1 MKGRI
6 ALFLALFTLF
16 LSTES
21 SFVLH
26 FCHNKFVN
34 ASINKE
40 ISTCCKNKDN
50 TGPVVSGI
58 CCELSSF
65 DTQLNDTVLN
75 DKNISVILPSYFAV
89 VSETEVVSIVVK
101 DRLQQHIT
109 RPPPNRSKRDL
120 HIFYAQYLI

>member
-75 DKNISVILPSYFAV
+75 DNNTPVIYPVHFFNISKVSLANFNLKEGLP
-89 VSETEVVSIVVK
+89 
-101 DRLQQHIT
+101 QHIT
-109 RPPPNRSKRDL
+109 RPPPKLPKVKL
-120 HIFYAQYLI
+120 HILYAQYLI

>member
-6 ALFLALFTLF
+6 ALLLALFTLF

-21 SFVLH
+21 TFMLH
-26 FCHNKFVN
+26 FCHNQFVA
-34 ASINKE
+34 ASVNKE
-40 ISTCCKNKDN
+40 ISTCCKKKDQP
-50 TGPVVSGI
+50 GPVVTGI

-75 DKNISVILPSYFAV
+75 DKSIADILPSYFAV
-89 VSETEVVSIVVK
+89 VSETAVVSIVVK

-109 RPPPNRSKRDL
+109 RPPPKRSKRDL
-120 HIFYAQYLI
+120 YIFYAQYLI

>member
-6 ALFLALFTLF
+6 ALLLALFTLF

-21 SFVLH
+21 SFMLH
-26 FCHNKFVN
+26 FCHNQFVAAAVN
-34 ASINKE
+34 QE
-40 ISTCCKNKDN
+40 ISTCCKTKDYP
-50 TGPVVSGI
+50 GPVVTSI

-75 DKNISVILPSYFAV
+75 DSSIADILPSYFAV
-89 VSETEVVSIVVK
+89 VSETAGVSIVVK

-109 RPPPNRSKRDL
+109 RPPPKRSKRAL

>member
-6 ALFLALFTLF
+6 ALLLALFTLF

-21 SFVLH
+21 SFMLH
-26 FCHNKFVN
+26 FCHNQFVA
-34 ASINKE
+34 ASVNKE
-40 ISTCCKNKDN
+40 ISTCCKKKAHP
-50 TGPVVSGI
+50 GPVVTGI

-75 DKNISVILPSYFAV
+75 DKSIADILPSYFAV

-109 RPPPNRSKRDL
+109 RPPPKRSKRDL

>member
-75 DKNISVILPSYFAV
+75 DKNISVIYPVHFFNISKVLLANLNIK
-89 VSETEVVSIVVK
+89 EVLLK
-101 DRLQQHIT
+101 HIT
-109 RPPPNRSKRDL
+109 RPPPKFPKTNL
-120 HIFYAQYLI
+120 HILYAQYLI

>member
-21 SFVLH
+21 SFMLH

-40 ISTCCKNKDN
+40 ISTCCKKKEHS
-50 TGPVVSGI
+50 GPVVSGI

-75 DKNISVILPSYFAV
+75 KNNTSVIYPICFFNISKMLPTNFNFK
-89 VSETEVVSIVVK
+89 EG
-101 DRLQQHIT
+101 LLQHIP
-109 RPPPNRSKRDL
+109 RPPPKLPKVNL
-120 HIFYAQYLI
+120 HILYAQYLI

>member
-6 ALFLALFTLF
+6 ALLLALFTLF

-21 SFVLH
+21 SFMLH
-26 FCHNKFVN
+26 FCHNQFVA
-34 ASINKE
+34 ASVNKE
-40 ISTCCKNKDN
+40 ISTCCKKKAHP
-50 TGPVVSGI
+50 GPVVTGI

-75 DKNISVILPSYFAV
+75 DKSIADILPSYFAA
-89 VSETEVVSIVVK
+89 VSEAAVVSIVVK

-109 RPPPNRSKRDL
+109 RPPPKRSKRDL